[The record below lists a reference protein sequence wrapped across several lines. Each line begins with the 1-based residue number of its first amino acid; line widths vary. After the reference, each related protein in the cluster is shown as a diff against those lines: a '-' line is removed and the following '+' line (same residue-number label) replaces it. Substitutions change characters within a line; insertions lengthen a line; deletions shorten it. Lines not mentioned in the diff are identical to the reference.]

1 MVDVWDDLRRRARAL
16 ENHID
21 VKLVALNKLASGRY
35 EPSVSDKPTV
45 NSKQSIFDSLTSELE
60 AMISKLTKLND
71 QMTEHV
77 EQNQSTT
84 NNGWATNFALR
95 HTLRRHREILR
106 DYCTE
111 FRRAHDN
118 IGSQIQ
124 RESLMSGGSGE
135 SSVLNN
141 RLKPSDLYLKEHEH
155 ISSCDR
161 LLDEQISIAINT
173 REHVNNQRL
182 SLRDISKKM
191 QTLAKKYPLINGV
204 MQKIQLKKRK
214 DTMVMAAVIS
224 GCLILMFLYMMHS

>member
-21 VKLVALNKLASGRY
+21 VKLVALNKLASGKY
-35 EPSVSDKPTV
+35 EPSVSEKPV
-45 NSKQSIFDSLTSELE
+45 ANSKQSIFDSLTSELE
-60 AMISKLTKLND
+60 AIIGKLTQIND
-71 QMTEHV
+71 QMAEHV
-77 EQNQSTT
+77 ERSQNNLNS
-84 NNGWATNFALR
+84 GWASNPALK

-118 IGSQIQ
+118 IGNQIR
-124 RESLMSGGSGE
+124 RESLMSGGTSE

-141 RLKPSDLYLKEHEH
+141 RMKPSDLYLKEHEH
-155 ISSCDR
+155 ITSCDH

-173 REHVNNQRL
+173 REHVSNQRL

-204 MQKIQLKKRK
+204 MQKIQMKKRK
-214 DTMVMAAVIS
+214 DTIVMAAVIS
-224 GCLILMFLYMMHS
+224 GCLILTFLYMMHS